1 MSTATEQDLESGA
14 SGQPACQPTSPLVEP
29 PGVRANTV
37 RHLPVDQRRV
47 GGRRAQSTT
56 AERDLGHRALTHGDT
71 APSLVR
77 RDPRFKFGRRLRIY
91 RTYAYL
97 GSPDVPNVRTPR
109 DTSLF
114 ALSRLT
120 TDGAAGCRGA
130 EMRQRNEAPQRARRV
145 ELVEAPRS
153 EVEGGGSSS
162 IPAERRV
169 VSHTRVAAQD
179 RVRPGAGDR
188 RNRPPEPAVRS
199 RTPRN
204 RRAREAA
211 VRRSLLVARSISG
224 LDHGIRTRPGRR
236 CTTGAAIQPGES
248 QAGEGRGAGS

>member
-1 MSTATEQDLESGA
+1 MGVPGGCFECPL
-14 SGQPACQPTSPLVEP
+14 QPSRTWKAALRGNQPVSRPRRSLSPRRTSALRTCQTCEH
-29 PGVRANTV
+29 RAN
-37 RHLPVDQRRV
+37 
-47 GGRRAQSTT
+47 
-56 AERDLGHRALTHGDT
+56 
-71 APSLVR
+71 
-77 RDPRFKFGRRLRIY
+77 
-91 RTYAYL
+91 
-97 GSPDVPNVRTPR
+97 
-109 DTSLF
+109 TSLF

-120 TDGAAGCRGA
+120 TDGAAGCRDA
-130 EMRQRNEAPQRARRV
+130 EMRQRNEAPQRVRRV
-145 ELVEAPRS
+145 ELVEALRS

-188 RNRPPEPAVRS
+188 RNRPPEQAVRS

-211 VRRSLLVARSISG
+211 VRRLLLVARSISG

>member
-1 MSTATEQDLESGA
+1 MGVPGGCFECPL
-14 SGQPACQPTSPLVEP
+14 QPSRTWKAALRGNQPVSRPRRSLSPRRTSALRTCQTCEH
-29 PGVRANTV
+29 RAN
-37 RHLPVDQRRV
+37 
-47 GGRRAQSTT
+47 
-56 AERDLGHRALTHGDT
+56 
-71 APSLVR
+71 
-77 RDPRFKFGRRLRIY
+77 
-91 RTYAYL
+91 
-97 GSPDVPNVRTPR
+97 
-109 DTSLF
+109 TSLF
-114 ALSRLT
+114 APSRLT
-120 TDGAAGCRGA
+120 TDGAAGCRDA
-130 EMRQRNEAPQRARRV
+130 EMRQRNEAPQRVRRV
-145 ELVEAPRS
+145 ELVEALRS
-153 EVEGGGSSS
+153 EAEGGGSSS

-188 RNRPPEPAVRS
+188 RNRPPEQAVRS

>member
-1 MSTATEQDLESGA
+1 MGVPGGCFECPL
-14 SGQPACQPTSPLVEP
+14 QPSRTWKAALRGNQPVSRPRRSLSPRRTSALRTCQTCEH
-29 PGVRANTV
+29 RAN
-37 RHLPVDQRRV
+37 
-47 GGRRAQSTT
+47 
-56 AERDLGHRALTHGDT
+56 
-71 APSLVR
+71 
-77 RDPRFKFGRRLRIY
+77 
-91 RTYAYL
+91 
-97 GSPDVPNVRTPR
+97 
-109 DTSLF
+109 TSLF

-120 TDGAAGCRGA
+120 TDGAAGCRDA
-130 EMRQRNEAPQRARRV
+130 EMRQRNEAPQRVRRV
-145 ELVEAPRS
+145 ELVEALRS
-153 EVEGGGSSS
+153 EAEGGGSSS

-188 RNRPPEPAVRS
+188 RNRPPEQAVRS

-224 LDHGIRTRPGRR
+224 LDDGIRTRPGRR